1 MNSIGD
7 YLIIYGIAFVFG
19 SLITIGII
27 CAAVMPKRRDRIQ
40 LQQKH
45 LLALIAEK
53 LGVEKEEIEKVMNYD
68 KNKNYTVSMSDGVP
82 LKLMPKNYLIT
93 TQNSK

>member
-7 YLIIYGIAFVFG
+7 YLIIYGIALLVG
-19 SLITIGII
+19 SLVTIGII

-40 LQQKH
+40 IQQKH

-53 LGVEKEEIEKVMNYD
+53 LGVEKEEIEKVMQYD
-68 KNKNYTVSMSDGVP
+68 KNKGYTVSLSDGTP
-82 LKLMPKNYLIT
+82 LKSMPKSFLD
-93 TQNSK
+93 